1 MRASTILRRARDP
14 EKAKA
19 LLAEAG
25 HADGFA
31 TSLTMASSFPAMVAM
46 APIIQANLA
55 AVGIKAE
62 IKTMEIPRYW
72 DEVWGPSKFDL
83 TAMYWVSA
91 RSPIPTTSSP
101 TTMPA
106 AWRSTC
112 RRAAARRWTRLLAKA
127 KSATTQEARKAAY
140 AEQQKLSLE
149 EMPIVPLVNAWIL
162 TAYTDKLKNYKPM
175 RTGFL
180 KTLKDA
186 WLEA

>member
-1 MRASTILRRARDP
+1 MPASTTSSPGGDP

-25 HADGFA
+25 HPDGFE

-55 AVGIKAE
+55 AIGIKAT

-72 DEVWGPSKFDL
+72 DEVWGPSNFDM
-83 TAMYWVSA
+83 TAMYWVS
-91 RSPIPTTSSP
+91 P
-101 TTMPA
+101 
-106 AWRSTC
+106 
-112 RRAAARRWTRLLAKA
+112 LADPDDFVFNNYACGTAINVQKSCNTEMDAVLIEA
-127 KSATTQEARKAAY
+127 KSAPTVEERKAAY
-140 AEQQKLSLE
+140 LRQQELSLE
-149 EMPIVPLVNAWIL
+149 EMPIVPLVNAWLLI
-162 TAYTDKLKNYKPM
+162 AHTDKLKNYKPM

>member
-1 MRASTILRRARDP
+1 MKAFNPAGDA

-25 HADGFA
+25 HPDGFE

-55 AVGIKAE
+55 AVGIKA
-62 IKTMEIPRYW
+62 
-72 DEVWGPSKFDL
+72 DDQDDGN
-83 TAMYWVSA
+83 
-91 RSPIPTTSSP
+91 
-101 TTMPA
+101 PA
-106 AWRSTC
+106 LLGRGLGTEQV
-112 RRAAARRWTRLLAKA
+112 RHDRDVLGQPARRSRRFRLQQLCLRHGDQRAEELRCGHGRA
-127 KSATTQEARKAAY
+127 PEESQVGRDARGCRKASY
-140 AEQQKLSLE
+140 LKQQQLSLE